1 MRNSAITKANIL
13 RAAEEE
19 FSAKGL
25 YGARVEEIAN
35 KAHSNKRMIYE
46 YYGNKE
52 ELYKSVI
59 ESVYTRLSER
69 EELVLREIDDCET
82 AIETIVKMYYDF
94 LGSDRNFVNIV
105 MWENLNK
112 AHYMAQSEKLSDLKN
127 PLITSMYQILEK
139 GKKENKFRKDID
151 AKQLSLL
158 LITLTFSYFSNIY
171 TLSQL
176 MKCDMTEEVNMQKH
190 MEIVAQMII
199 NYMTDRGEET
209 L

>member
-94 LGSDRNFVNIV
+94 LGTDRNFVNIV

>member
-52 ELYKSVI
+52 ELYKCVI

>member
-112 AHYMAQSEKLSDLKN
+112 AHYMAQSEKLSGLKN